1 MGAKFENSNV
11 GVQNF
16 EPLPQNMKGGIGLIK
31 ALYNLGKVYENKN
44 PKETVLL
51 SLLENPNENKKYS
64 NVIKMKFDFENDEI
78 DYKGLDLEEF
88 SISKLEKYL
97 YKRIGANGGDYTPT
111 SRVTEFPKT
120 LKNMLK
126 AVNRVEILEFKK
138 LNDYLNNED
147 NFNRILEDVKD
158 FNPKDGYVITFIVN
172 NKWLN
177 EYEEVVNQI
186 LSKSNS
192 KYFDKYNKISKKENS
207 QCFCCKKEKNEVYGF
222 VNTYNFYTVDKQGF
236 VAGGFKQENAW
247 KNYPVCGSC
256 AEVLEKGKKFLS
268 GTYEGSFSGFRFMV
282 IPRPIFEINNSE
294 SLEMFQFALE
304 VFEEKNKISLESK
317 SKEKELINSEKVS
330 TEAMG
335 EIENNM
341 SFNIMFYDMPQK
353 SVFNILLNIED
364 VLPSRLKIIFERKE
378 KIEEKDVYLHL
389 KSKNE
394 FKDLKFNFGIFRE
407 FFSSDKNFLEII
419 NSVFVGKQISYDFIL
434 ESFVRNLTEK
444 MNKGESV
451 YFNTRNSLLILEV
464 LDRLNLLKNKKKGEV
479 KEMIEKNEKNQIFL
493 DFLENH
499 KETFDSDI
507 KRAIFLEGVLTQK
520 LLNQPE
526 QRDSKAFYA
535 RLNSLK
541 MNEKIVKRIFVE
553 AINKLTEYKKKHYYL
568 ELEKMI
574 ASYFAS
580 SNFKDLSNDEMSYYF
595 VLGMNLVD
603 KFKTKE
609 EELKEEA

>member
-1 MGAKFENSNV
+1 M
-11 GVQNF
+11 
-16 EPLPQNMKGGIGLIK
+16 IR

-44 PKETVLL
+44 PNETILL
-51 SLLENPNENKKYS
+51 SLLENPNENKKYP
-64 NVIKMKFDFENDEI
+64 NVIKVKFNFENDIIE
-78 DYKGLDLEEF
+78 YKGFDIEEF

-111 SRVTEFPKT
+111 SKVTEFQKT

-126 AVNRVEILEFKK
+126 AVNRIDKEDFKK
-138 LNDYLNNED
+138 LNEFLNDEN
-147 NFNRILEDVKD
+147 NFNLILEDIKN
-158 FNPKDGYVITFIVN
+158 FNPKDGYIVTFIIN
-172 NKWLN
+172 DKWLN
-177 EYEEVVNQI
+177 EYDEVVNVI

-192 KYFDKYNKISKKENS
+192 RYYDKYDKISKKENGY
-207 QCFCCKKEKNEVYGF
+207 CYCCKEEKNEVYGF

-236 VAGGFKQENAW
+236 VAGGFKQEDAW
-247 KNYPVCGSC
+247 KNYPICGSC
-256 AEVLEKGKKFLS
+256 AEILEKGKKFLS

-282 IPRPIFEINNSE
+282 IPRPIFDINNNE
-294 SLEMFQFALE
+294 SLEMFQFALD
-304 VFEEKNKISLESK
+304 VFEEKNKISLERESK
-317 SKEKELINSEKVS
+317 KNELMNSETVS

-364 VLPSRLKIIFERKE
+364 VLPSRLKIIFENKE
-378 KIEEKDVYLHL
+378 KIEEKDVYLRL
-389 KSKNE
+389 KSKND
-394 FKDLKFNFGIFRE
+394 FVDLKFNFGIFRE
-407 FFSSDKNFLEII
+407 FFPSDKQFLEII
-419 NSVFVGKQISYDFIL
+419 NSVFIGKQISYDFII
-434 ESFVRNLTEK
+434 EHFIKNITER
-444 MNKGESV
+444 MNRSESV
-451 YFNTRNSLLILEV
+451 YFNIRNTLLILEV
-464 LDRLNLLKNKKKGEV
+464 LEKLKLLKNKKKGEM
-479 KEMIEKNEKNQIFL
+479 KEMVEKNEKNQIFL

-526 QRDSKAFYA
+526 QRESKAFYS

-541 MNEKIVKRIFVE
+541 MNEKIIKRIFVE
-553 AINKLTEYKKKHYYL
+553 VINKLTEYKKKHYYL

-574 ASYFAS
+574 ASYFTS
-580 SNFKDLSNDEMSYYF
+580 SNFKDLTNDEMSYYF

-603 KFKTKE
+603 KFKVKE
-609 EELKEEA
+609 EDEKGEEQQ